1 MTRRHLR
8 PLRLSLLAWVL
19 CACVGVALVSVW
31 DGDPPAAEE
40 PAQRGVMTNLDG
52 AGSLPSRPPR
62 ARTSRDPARAPVRLD
77 IEVIGVSTP
86 LVPLGLLHDRSVE
99 VPVDPDHAG
108 WFRRGPEPGRLG
120 SSVILGHVDSPRGPA
135 VFARLDEL
143 DPGDTV
149 IVGRA
154 DGSEVEFVVR
164 KAATYLNADFPAQ
177 RVYAA
182 QGARRLNLVT
192 CAGTY
197 DPDRGGYQSNLVV
210 YTSRAREADAG

>member
-1 MTRRHLR
+1 MTPRRWR
-8 PLRLSLLAWVL
+8 SPRLGLLAWIC
-19 CACVGVALVSVW
+19 CALAGVALVSVW
-31 DGDPPAAEE
+31 DSEQPDADQAGQRESTTRQGAET
-40 PAQRGVMTNLDG
+40 PRVSRG
-52 AGSLPSRPPR
+52 
-62 ARTSRDPARAPVRLD
+62 RDPALVPVRLD
-77 IEVIGVSTP
+77 IAIIGVSTP
-86 LVPLGLLHDRSVE
+86 LVRLGLLPDRSVE

-108 WFRRGPEPGRLG
+108 WFRRGPEPGRIG
-120 SSVILGHVDSPRGPA
+120 SSVILGHVDSRLGPA

-143 DPGDTV
+143 NPGDTV

-154 DGSEVEFVVR
+154 DGSEIEFVVR

-192 CAGTY
+192 CAGAY

-210 YTSRAREADAG
+210 YTSRAREADSG